1 MVLEMLPELLSC
13 LLSSAALSVWGK
25 NTKLR
30 AGQLSSGYSSALLS
44 RLCDLGQTCEPQS
57 FHLLNGDVNFA
68 LTQSNE
74 IRYC

>member
-13 LLSSAALSVWGK
+13 LLSSVALSVWGK

-44 RLCDLGQTCEPQS
+44 RLCDLG
-57 FHLLNGDVNFA
+57 
-68 LTQSNE
+68 
-74 IRYC
+74 